1 MIIRPDVIWL
11 PEKLVYLTMSLILQL
26 TVDRRHKA
34 GMIKMMLIA
43 GAGGFLG
50 TCGRFLVQRFCAGM
64 SGGFPLGTFTVN
76 VAGCFLIGLFYGL
89 LDRVDLFGPGD
100 RLLFI
105 TGFCGGFTTFSTFAF
120 DICELGGEREGVG
133 GGFFFFLFCTSVPHE
148 ASVVLVVPLL
158 FVEKKI

>member
-1 MIIRPDVIWL
+1 
-11 PEKLVYLTMSLILQL
+11 MSLILQL

-89 LDRVDLFGPGD
+89 LDRVDLFGPGG

-120 DICELGGEREGVG
+120 DICELGGKGEWMW
-133 GGFFFFLFCTSVPHE
+133 SVLYIM
-148 ASVVLVVPLL
+148 ASVIVGVLMVLAGRLVVRC
-158 FVEKKI
+158 FAGV

>member
-1 MIIRPDVIWL
+1 
-11 PEKLVYLTMSLILQL
+11 MSLILQL

-50 TCGRFLVQRFCAGM
+50 TC
-64 SGGFPLGTFTVN
+64 
-76 VAGCFLIGLFYGL
+76 GLFYGL

-120 DICELGGEREGVG
+120 DICELGGKGEWMW
-133 GGFFFFLFCTSVPHE
+133 SVLYIM
-148 ASVVLVVPLL
+148 ASVIVGVLMVLAGRLVVRC
-158 FVEKKI
+158 FAGV